1 MMTSGRYEEL
11 KQGDILSRDDRDN
24 IMLVAPHLDDGWY
37 VADVDENGDKMGDDY
52 LLTMREVKTFN

>member
-24 IMLVAPHLDDGWY
+24 IVLVAPHVAGWY
-37 VADVDENGDKMGDDY
+37 VADVDENGDKIGSDY
-52 LLTMREVKTFN
+52 LLTMREVKTFD